1 MRYLLFVLVLS
12 VLSSSFVQAECPTE
26 LAKSHLLGKISN
38 PTKFFTPI
46 RNYCSDEILNVFS
59 NCIES
64 SSDQK
69 TIFFGTREKHYED
82 QKQAQCPFGYA
93 NEVRG
98 GYLRFQKLNG
108 RPVCLDPCESVA
120 VGKFFRDEDKFGS
133 RKALSVG
140 DLVYI
145 PELKGLKCGNKE
157 HKGCVKVSHFIE
169 YTNDPV
175 IDIYSGTCASTINR
189 GQCSS
194 SKDSNLPEVVSIYKV
209 NTTGKV
215 NTSNS
220 QLSLDTEDY
229 LLNIY

>member
-1 MRYLLFVLVLS
+1 LFTSPL
-12 VLSSSFVQAECPTE
+12 VQAECPTE

-46 RNYCSDEILNVFS
+46 RNYCSDDILNVFS
-59 NCIES
+59 NCIETS
-64 SSDQK
+64 SSQK

-120 VGKFFRDEDKFGS
+120 IGKFFRDEEKFGT
-133 RKALSVG
+133 RKALNIG
-140 DLVYI
+140 DTVYI
-145 PELKGLKCGNKE
+145 PELKGLSCGNKKHE
-157 HKGCVKVSHFIE
+157 GCVKVSHFIE
-169 YTNDPV
+169 YTNDRV
-175 IDIYSGTCASTINR
+175 IDIYSGTCSSTITR
-189 GQCSS
+189 GQCNN

-209 NTTGKV
+209 NTSVKA
-215 NTSNS
+215 NSSNS
-220 QLSLDTEDY
+220 QLSLDTEEY